1 MNQDKFS
8 IGIVGSGTAGLISAL
23 MLRRAF
29 PRSEITILSSS
40 KIGIVGVGEGS
51 TEHWKQFMQVC
62 DIPVCD
68 LLTKT
73 AATHKYGIRF
83 EGWSNAFP
91 DYFHSVTGDENIFAW
106 GHYATYMGILESGRS
121 ITSQTSSAGLIQDKV
136 QRHNL
141 HNTVNQFHF
150 DTFKLNS
157 FFIELCFARSI
168 KLIDGELSSCSVDP
182 EYGTITEIKTADGIT
197 LQADFWIDASGFS
210 RALISQISDT
220 KWVSYSDYLLCD
232 SAIAFPT
239 ASDVS
244 GRIKSYTRARA
255 ASSGW
260 MWEIP
265 TQERRGNGYVYSSD
279 FISDDQAVAE
289 AASMV
294 GVQPNAPR
302 VFKFD
307 PGYLKEQWV
316 KNCVAVGLASAF
328 VEPLEATSIG
338 STIQQLKLLI
348 PYAATYDKSHIASQ
362 KHYNKCMSK
371 MMDNILSMI
380 RLHYYTDKTDS
391 EFWIASKN
399 AKVNDSLAE
408 MLELWQERPPTRND
422 YTHINGEMFLG
433 PHMMHVAQGQ
443 GVLNPESATRA
454 IDRFDIRTLIAKD
467 MSDFRLSR
475 YNHELVDHA
484 EALNEIRS

>member
-1 MNQDKFS
+1 MNREKFS
-8 IGIVGSGTAGLISAL
+8 IGIIGSGTAGLISAL

-29 PRSEITILSSS
+29 PRAEITILSSS

-62 DIPVCD
+62 DIPLAD
-68 LLTKT
+68 LLSKT

-91 DYFHSVTGDENIFAW
+91 DYFHSVTGDENVFAW

-141 HNTVNQFHF
+141 HNNVNQFHF
-150 DTFKLNS
+150 DTFKLNA
-157 FFIELCFARSI
+157 FFIELCFSRAI
-168 KLIDGELSSCSVDP
+168 KMVDGEVEDCLVEP
-182 EYGTITEIKTADGIT
+182 EHGTITEVKTTDGLT
-197 LQADFWIDASGFS
+197 LQADFWVDASGFS
-210 RALISQISDT
+210 RTLISKISDAN
-220 KWVSYSDYLLCD
+220 WVSFSEYLLCD

-239 ASDVS
+239 ASDPS
-244 GRIKSYTRARA
+244 GKIKSYTRARA
-255 ASSGW
+255 ASAGW
-260 MWEIP
+260 IWEIP
-265 TQERRGNGYVYSSD
+265 TQERRGNGYVYSSG
-279 FISDDQAVAE
+279 FISDEKAISE
-289 AASMV
+289 AADMV
-294 GVQPNAPR
+294 GVEPTSPR

-307 PGYLKEQWV
+307 PGYLEQQWV
-316 KNCVAVGLASAF
+316 KNCVAVGLASGF

-338 STIQQLKLLI
+338 STIQQIKLLI
-348 PYAATYDKSHIASQ
+348 PYLATYDKVHTASQ
-362 KHYNKCMSK
+362 KHYNKTISI

-380 RLHYYTDKTDS
+380 RLHYYTDKTNS
-391 EFWIASKN
+391 EFWVASKN

-422 YTHINGEMFLG
+422 YSHIHGEMFLG
-433 PHMMHVAQGQ
+433 PHMFHVAQGQ
-443 GVLNPESATRA
+443 GVLNEAVASRA
-454 IDRFDIRTLIAKD
+454 IDRLDIRVMVSKD
-467 MSDFRLSR
+467 MSEFRLGR

-484 EALNEIRS
+484 EALNEIRQ